1 MFLFGGQVYYGV
13 GWRKKFKSPT
23 DFCFAIKH
31 PRLQQPKSS
40 KYIKFLCA
48 EDQASLDRWVMGIRL
63 AKVRSKLTFH
73 ENHRNSRNQMFN
85 FYNITENH
93 WIWLWDSSVQLLISL
108 RFIIIYHWPLLS
120 FFSVHPCKCL
130 GNSLNRPQPL
140 PYTFSSIHAAQSSYH
155 LTRHNFWI

>member
-73 ENHRNSRNQMFN
+73 ENRRNSRNQIFN
-85 FYNITENH
+85 FSNITENH
-93 WIWLWDSSVQLLISL
+93 WIWLWDREISNWTEL
-108 RFIIIYHWPLLS
+108 RFIVIYAPI
-120 FFSVHPCKCL
+120 
-130 GNSLNRPQPL
+130 
-140 PYTFSSIHAAQSSYH
+140 YFSSGWQLSTGLPCFPMLFTFQTCCALLY
-155 LTRHNFWI
+155 LTFLAIM

>member
-63 AKVRSKLTFH
+63 AKVRSKFTFH
-73 ENHRNSRNQMFN
+73 ENHRNSRNQIFN
-85 FYNITENH
+85 FSSITENH
-93 WIWLWDSSVQLLISL
+93 LIWLWDSSVQLFISL
-108 RFIIIYHWPLLS
+108 RFIVIYPAIYFSTRWQLSTGLPHQNSICFLVFPCYLLFKPAVPS
-120 FFSVHPCKCL
+120 F
-130 GNSLNRPQPL
+130 
-140 PYTFSSIHAAQSSYH
+140 I
-155 LTRHNFWI
+155 